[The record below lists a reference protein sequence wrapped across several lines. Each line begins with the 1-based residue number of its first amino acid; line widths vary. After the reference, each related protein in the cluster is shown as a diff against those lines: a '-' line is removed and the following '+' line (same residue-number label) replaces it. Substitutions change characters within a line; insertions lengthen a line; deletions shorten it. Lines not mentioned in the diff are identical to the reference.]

1 MLTKKAVFRNPHLPH
16 RIENLSDG
24 PTEEKND
31 APAFHAEI
39 HSVKNGDILYSRAMP
54 LSANGTRPVNYWC

>member
-31 APAFHAEI
+31 APGFHAII
-39 HSVKNGDILYSRAMP
+39 HNLKTGDIFLQRDAASFAP
-54 LSANGTRPVNYWC
+54 